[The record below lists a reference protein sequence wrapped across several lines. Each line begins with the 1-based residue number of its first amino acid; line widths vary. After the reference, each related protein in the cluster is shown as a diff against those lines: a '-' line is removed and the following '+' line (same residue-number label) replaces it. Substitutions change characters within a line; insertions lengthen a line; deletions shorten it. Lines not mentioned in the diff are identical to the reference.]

1 MWQYN
6 YSNGYELYHYGRK
19 GMKWGQNIFG
29 KVKAAR
35 TNRRRK
41 AALVK
46 AREAKAAKKIE
57 AEKRARDIERG
68 RISVKKMTD
77 AEIKARMERLQLEKN
92 YTDLVN
98 QVNSNRN
105 VRSKRFLNKFL
116 DSTVDKVAENSAAD
130 VVAQAIKVLT
140 VKGVNSAFGSE
151 QVFTNNKKK

>member
-35 TNRRRK
+35 TAKRRK

-57 AEKRARDIERG
+57 AEKRAKDIERG
-68 RISVKKMTD
+68 KISVKKMTD

-105 VRSKRFLNKFL
+105 VRGKRFLNKFL

-130 VVAQAIKVLT
+130 VVAQAIKVIA
-140 VKGVNSAFGSE
+140 VKGVNKAFGSE
-151 QVFTNNKKK
+151 EVFTNNKKK